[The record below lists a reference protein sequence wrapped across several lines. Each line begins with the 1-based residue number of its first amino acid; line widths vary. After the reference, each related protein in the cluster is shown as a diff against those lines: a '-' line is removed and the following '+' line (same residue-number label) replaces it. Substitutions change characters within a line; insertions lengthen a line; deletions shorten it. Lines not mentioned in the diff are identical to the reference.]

1 MLVAGTGVYLAG
13 QTSLLYALLSSWLVW
28 LYLGGTTWLYLA
40 YHTIGRDLLTIS
52 RFLHLLYVNFLAKHR
67 DLSVSDKFRITARR
81 LPDKPMIIMC
91 GEGGDTAIT
100 FREVRELANQ
110 VARCF
115 RQRGYKKGDV
125 VALVMENRL
134 DYCCYWLGLSMLG
147 VVPALV
153 NCNLRDSSLV
163 YTITI
168 ASSKGVVY
176 SAELEPAIADISG
189 YLNNNVELFC
199 VDDQKLGLA
208 LDLRTL
214 LNQESVEDIDEKITG
229 YKEDLFYIYTSGT
242 TGLPKAAIIKSQ
254 RFMFTVYA
262 LYSMTKLTEKD
273 VLYSPLPMYHT
284 SAGAMATGNA
294 MMEGLTLISRKKF
307 SAKNFWSDIYRHKV
321 TCAQYIGEIARYL
334 YSSPV
339 SEFEKKHCLRLMV
352 GNGLRPELW
361 EKFCERFGIA
371 KINEFYGSTEGNC
384 SVGNISGKTGS
395 VGFISVLFPFLFP
408 LGLIVVDEETRE
420 PVRDSRGFCI
430 PCKPGQPGELVG
442 RIERGHPVR
451 DFHGYADKS
460 ATEKKVIYNVW
471 RKGDMCFRSGD
482 ILVQDEFGWLYF
494 KDRAGDTFRWKGEN
508 VSTAE
513 VEAICSSV
521 LDLKDCVVYG
531 VEVAGCEGRAGM
543 LAVPDAPGRESQ
555 LRRLFAGLETRLPGY
570 ARPLFVR
577 LVDHID
583 ITSTFKLKKRELQK
597 EGIAEAVT
605 DPIFII
611 DSDNRTYTPLT
622 QDHIRNLKDG
632 KLKL

>member
-13 QTSLLYALLSSWLVW
+13 QTSLLYAVLSSWLVW

-40 YHTIGRDLLTIS
+40 YHTLGRDLLTIS
-52 RFLHLLYVNFLAKHR
+52 RFLHLLYVNFFAKYR
-67 DLSVSDKFRITARR
+67 DLSVADKFRITARR

-115 RQRGYKKGDV
+115 RKRGYKKGDV

-168 ASSKGVVY
+168 ANSKGVVY
-176 SAELEPAIADISG
+176 SAELEPAMADISG

-199 VDDQKLGLA
+199 VDSQKLGLA
-208 LDLRTL
+208 LDLRSL
-214 LNQESVEDIDEKITG
+214 LSKEDTEDISEKITG
-229 YKEDLFYIYTSGT
+229 YQEDLFYIYTSGT

-262 LYSMTKLTEKD
+262 LYSMTKLTEND

-307 SAKNFWSDIYRHKV
+307 SAKNFWSDICRHKV

-339 SEFEKKHCLRLMV
+339 SEYEKKHCLRLMV

-420 PVRDSRGFCI
+420 PLRDSRGFCV

-460 ATEKKVIYNVW
+460 ATEKKVIYDVW

-513 VEAICSSV
+513 VEAICSSI
-521 LDLKDCVVYG
+521 LDLKVQYN
-531 VEVAGCEGRAGM
+531 
-543 LAVPDAPGRESQ
+543 
-555 LRRLFAGLETRLPGY
+555 
-570 ARPLFVR
+570 
-577 LVDHID
+577 HN
-583 ITSTFKLKKRELQK
+583 LQ
-597 EGIAEAVT
+597 
-605 DPIFII
+605 FI
-611 DSDNRTYTPLT
+611 
-622 QDHIRNLKDG
+622 HF
-632 KLKL
+632 